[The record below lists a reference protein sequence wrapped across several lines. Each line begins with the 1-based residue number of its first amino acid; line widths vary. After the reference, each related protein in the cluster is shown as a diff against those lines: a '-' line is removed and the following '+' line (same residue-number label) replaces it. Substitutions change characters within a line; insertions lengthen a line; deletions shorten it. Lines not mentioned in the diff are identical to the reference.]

1 MIWKQK
7 YVVTDNKEMIV
18 FSELIQHK
26 EFKSFNPTSAGFI
39 SIFVKDGQTDCLC
52 YGESISLGLKSY
64 EEKDTY
70 MAKRQIL
77 GHPPYLSNERQ

>member
-7 YVVTDNKEMIV
+7 YVVTANKEMIV
-18 FSELIQHK
+18 FSELLQHK
-26 EFKSFNPTSAGFI
+26 EFKELNPTSAGFI

-52 YGESISLGLKSY
+52 YGDSVSLGVKSD
-64 EEKDTY
+64 EVKDTY

-77 GHPPYLSNERQ
+77 GHSPYLSNERQ